1 MREGKRVGGV
11 SNNWDWVRNN
21 MSARASYARV
31 SNWSTSK
38 FKGSHTSSK
47 LNAVC
52 LTGTVTP
59 SRHVRRPNL
68 HPAESVPVK
77 GTSFYFGGD
86 WDGKNHT
93 ERCLTGEG

>member
-1 MREGKRVGGV
+1 
-11 SNNWDWVRNN
+11 
-21 MSARASYARV
+21 MSARASYTKV
-31 SNWSTSK
+31 SNRSTSN

-59 SRHVRRPNL
+59 SHHARRANL

-77 GTSFYFGGD
+77 GTSFYFGGE
-86 WDGKNHT
+86 WDRQTTWNDD
-93 ERCLTGEG
+93 